1 METNEGIISH
11 QGTQP
16 SVHHR
21 DT

>member
-16 SVHHR
+16 SVDHR